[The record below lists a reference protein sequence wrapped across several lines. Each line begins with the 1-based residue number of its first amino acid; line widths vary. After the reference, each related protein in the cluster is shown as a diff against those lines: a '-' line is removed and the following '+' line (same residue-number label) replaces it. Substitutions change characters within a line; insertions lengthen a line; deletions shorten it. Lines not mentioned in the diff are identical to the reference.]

1 MARTLSARQVLS
13 IKYDTVRLGGG
24 WDACLGPV
32 ELTGVWFVWGN
43 SGNGKTSA
51 LVSLGTEL
59 SAYGRVL
66 YNSREEAFLPSFQK
80 TLRHYGAGELGS
92 AFQVSADTIEELTE
106 KLSKRR
112 SPRFVV
118 IDSFQFMGFNYKSF
132 RAFCDRFR
140 NKKLLIFVSRA
151 DGLRPQGRSAVSAM
165 YDADCKIWVE
175 GYKATSKGRYIGET
189 GECVIWEEGALAYWE
204 GRKV

>member
-1 MARTLSARQVLS
+1 MARTLSAKQVLS
-13 IKYDTVRLGGG
+13 IKYDTVSLGGG

-51 LVSLGTEL
+51 LVSLGKEL
-59 SAYGRVL
+59 ADYGRVL
-66 YNSREEAFLPSFQK
+66 YNSREEAFLPSFQN
-80 TLRHYGAGELGS
+80 TLRHFGVGDLGS

-112 SPRFVV
+112 SPRFVI

-175 GYKATSKGRYIGET
+175 GYKAVSKGRYIGET
-189 GECVIWEEGALAYWE
+189 GEAVIWEEGARKYWE
-204 GRKV
+204 GR

>member
-132 RAFCDRFR
+132 RAFCDRFW

>member
-13 IKYDTVRLGGG
+13 IKFDTVRLGGG

-51 LVSLGTEL
+51 MVSLGTEL

-66 YNSREEAFLPSFQK
+66 YNSREEAFLLSFQN
-80 TLRHYGAGELGS
+80 TLRHYGAGDLGS

-175 GYKATSKGRYIGET
+175 GHKAISKGRYIGET
-189 GECVIWEEGALAYWE
+189 GECVIWEEGALDYWE